1 MKYIG
6 AVMLLSIGMQAQAQ
20 FGVIQDKDGYT
31 NVREGAGI
39 SRKIADKLQD
49 GEVVYTW
56 EQEGEWCNINY
67 HRKNEIE
74 GGFVH
79 RSRIKMVNTFEK
91 IKVRQQTE
99 TNVVFQ
105 QDSVT
110 VMFTT
115 RAFVEKDHQVHHG
128 KSEEGFSFV
137 EKIDGKDFYGCDG
150 GLPTREYN
158 TFTIQIG
165 NRAVAVPDKAIRDL
179 YQPNPELTEVFY
191 DRKID
196 RLYIIA
202 SNSDGAGG
210 YEVLFQFDRGVYTK
224 RAIYYGF

>member
-1 MKYIG
+1 
-6 AVMLLSIGMQAQAQ
+6 MLLSIGMQAQAQ

-39 SRKIADKLQD
+39 SKKIADKVPD
-49 GEVVYTW
+49 GEIVYTW
-56 EQEGEWCNINY
+56 QQEGEWCNINY
-67 HRKNEIE
+67 RRKDEIE

-79 RSRIKMVNTFEK
+79 RSRIKMIDTFEK
-91 IKVRQQTE
+91 IKARQQTE
-99 TNVVFQ
+99 TNAVFR

-115 RAFVEKDHQVHHG
+115 RPFVEKDHQVHRG

-137 EKIDGKDFYGCDG
+137 EKIDGKEFYGCDG

-158 TFTIQIG
+158 TFNIQIG
-165 NRAVAVPDKAIRDL
+165 NRAVVVPDKAIRDL
-179 YQPNPELTEVFY
+179 FQPNPELTEVFY
-191 DRKID
+191 DRKND
-196 RLYIIA
+196 RLYIVA

-210 YEVLFQFDRGVYTK
+210 YEVLLQFDRGVYIK